1 LLIVSTLQLFITCTR
16 TLTSL
21 TDKIVVPLL

>member
-1 LLIVSTLQLFITCTR
+1 LQLFITCAR
-16 TLTSL
+16 TLASL